1 MPHQTVVIGFA
12 VLACGLGLFRLIS
25 SQIIVTE
32 SSHLVLPMFVAQSVS
47 VQLLP
52 HSYTTS
58 PQLLDLPSLSWKL
71 P

>member
-32 SSHLVLPMFVAQSVS
+32 SSHLVLPIFVAAVC
-47 VQLLP
+47 VRAV
-52 HSYTTS
+52 TS
-58 PQLLDLPSLSWKL
+58 PFLHKSSPS
-71 P
+71 